1 MPPKQTKHTKPQANT
16 RDSTETSIKT
26 QYLVLYNL
34 LNAVLWIGI
43 LLRLVFA
50 YFLTQSTSGHTLI
63 TPDAPNPSAAQTKY
77 PFLDIAYPATWSV
90 LQWTQSLAV
99 LEIVHAALGLVRT
112 SPVTTCMQVASRL
125 LLVWGIVFMF
135 GRGLLIEG
143 SSSLLQKSQDY
154 GLGSM
159 PGIDKLT
166 GFGAQVSNSLRNV
179 VGSFGAGKTLN
190 EVQQNQAAY
199 VGMLLA
205 WSVTEVI
212 RYLYFV
218 FYAGTSFGVPRFLSW
233 LRYNTFFMLYPLG
246 ISCECWLIYRAIPFA
261 AQLDE
266 RYALALKGI
275 LAIYVPG
282 KHCLCTHRTHD

>member
-1 MPPKQTKHTKPQANT
+1 MPPKKTEQAKLQAGNT
-16 RDSTETSIKT
+16 GPLDLSTKT

-50 YFLTQSTSGHTLI
+50 FFLTQSTSSNQ
-63 TPDAPNPSAAQTKY
+63 APVSSPVQTRY
-77 PFLDIAYPATWSV
+77 PFLDVAYPATWNV
-90 LQWTQSLAV
+90 LQWTQSLAI
-99 LEIVHAALGLVRT
+99 LEVAHAVLGLVRT
-112 SPVTTCMQVASRL
+112 SPVTTGMQVASRL
-125 LLVWGIVFMF
+125 LLVWGIVHMF

-143 SSSLLQKSQDY
+143 SGTLLQKSQNL
-154 GLGSM
+154 GLGSIPALDM
-159 PGIDKLT
+159 LT
-166 GFGAQVSNSLRNV
+166 GFGAQLSNSVGNIA
-179 VGSFGAGKTLN
+179 GSFGASKALN

-218 FYAGTSFGVPRFLSW
+218 FYAGTSYGVPGFLSW
-233 LRYNTFFMLYPLG
+233 LRYNTFFVLYPLG
-246 ISCECWLIYRAIPFA
+246 ISCECWLIHRAIPFA

-266 RYALALKGI
+266 RYAFALKGV
-275 LAIYVPG
+275 LMVYVPG
-282 KHCLCTHRTHD
+282 KRSSQPF